1 MKIRKAFKSD
11 IPFIVN
17 AILEIEKTENLNT
30 YSNLFSVDN
39 QTAFN
44 YLEQIFLDDENLHT
58 ELSLNTF
65 SVAEIDG
72 ILAGC
77 CSHIF
82 TDQEY
87 YLNKSEIFPVH
98 LNNPDLQNFMKN
110 ALTLPN
116 QKSASEKKHFVEY
129 IFVSEK
135 YRRMGIAEKMINY
148 QMEIISANIIYI
160 NVMSNNNVA
169 VKYYKKLGFKE
180 DCKVTID
187 TLENKIFPCA
197 EKIILFKT
205 I

>member
-1 MKIRKAFKSD
+1 MKIRRAFKSD

-65 SVAEIDG
+65 TVAEIDG

-98 LNNPDLQNFMKN
+98 LNNPDRQNFIKN
-110 ALTLPN
+110 ALTLNRKPM
-116 QKSASEKKHFVEY
+116 
-129 IFVSEK
+129 
-135 YRRMGIAEKMINY
+135 RRMDTKPPVFPWTPLNEPA
-148 QMEIISANIIYI
+148 
-160 NVMSNNNVA
+160 
-169 VKYYKKLGFKE
+169 KKIVRQSLPHSLIPGNLRVPSVVGALTLKE
-180 DCKVTID
+180 TSPSK
-187 TLENKIFPCA
+187 F
-197 EKIILFKT
+197 
-205 I
+205 